1 MKVLAIEST
10 CDETAAAVV
19 EGGERGIRVIT
30 NIVASSADIHTKYGG
45 VVPEVAAREQIK
57 SIVPV
62 LTEALNGTEMK
73 DVDAIAVAYGPGLI
87 GSLLVGIETARALAL
102 AWNKPLIR
110 VNHIEA
116 HVAAN
121 WILSEVRK
129 TTPKLPAIGLIISG
143 GHTDIV
149 LVEDYKHWKWIGGTV
164 DDAAGEA
171 FDKVARI
178 LRLPYPGGP
187 SIQKAAEIV
196 DETFEVSKLPRPM
209 IHEHNLKMSF
219 SGLKA
224 AVAKVVGKELNP
236 DQVNGVA
243 REFNEAVAEV
253 LARKT
258 AEAIDVHQ
266 PRTFLVAGGVA
277 ANKMIREKLQ
287 EMALSKG
294 LDIFLP
300 ELRYCGDNAA
310 MVGAAAILNPDYIE
324 IENLGPE
331 PSLML

>member
-19 EGGERGIRVIT
+19 EGDDRGIRVIT

-209 IHEHNLKMSF
+209 IYEHNLKMSF